1 MNGGHAGGAL
11 AAGDAGKP
19 GAPEDAAPA
28 CGYPEA
34 DGEGQ
39 RVPCRRCGESRGSS
53 RCTDAKAPL
62 YSPLPPAGRQRQ
74 RHLLASAQGLWRN
87 HWPWRGGE
95 VPHAAKVTTAMIWVI
110 IIPYIL
116 SIPGAEGS
124 PLSPKRFTSFPSNHT
139 VSEAAWCWVSFLPQ
153 LLTKSYS

>member
-1 MNGGHAGGAL
+1 M
-11 AAGDAGKP
+11 AATR
-19 GAPEDAAPA
+19 GAPWLQVTRGSPERLRTRRQPVGIRRQMGRDR
-28 CGYPEA
+28 GYA
-34 DGEGQ
+34 
-39 RVPCRRCGESRGSS
+39 CRRCGESRGSS